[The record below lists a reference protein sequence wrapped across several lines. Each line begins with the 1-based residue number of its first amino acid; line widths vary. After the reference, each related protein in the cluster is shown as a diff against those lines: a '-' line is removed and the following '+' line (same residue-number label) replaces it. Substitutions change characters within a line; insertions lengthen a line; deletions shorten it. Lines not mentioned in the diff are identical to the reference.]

1 MIANQEHLI
10 ITSNRFGK
18 CLSGSRTY
26 LDGEAS
32 TVIANVMVNHMI
44 GENIE
49 DFINTES
56 LSGTY
61 RSKCRCNDLLN
72 ISLKEEREMKLIQR
86 GLQFKGNHCE
96 VRYPYKRDPLNLP
109 NNRQTAFAILKS
121 IEKRLMKD
129 KTRMQIYQA
138 QIQDMLDR
146 EVARKFTEMEINQYK
161 GPVYYVSHREILKG
175 ESETTIG

>member
-1 MIANQEHLI
+1 MWGVRLIIDHASYHPQMIANQEHLI

-18 CLSGSRTY
+18 CLSGSRTC

-32 TVIANVMVNHMI
+32 TVIANVMVNHMV

-72 ISLKEEREMKLIQR
+72 ISLKEEREMKLIQM
-86 GLQFKGNHCE
+86 GLQFKGDH
-96 VRYPYKRDPLNLP
+96 
-109 NNRQTAFAILKS
+109 
-121 IEKRLMKD
+121 
-129 KTRMQIYQA
+129 
-138 QIQDMLDR
+138 
-146 EVARKFTEMEINQYK
+146 
-161 GPVYYVSHREILKG
+161 
-175 ESETTIG
+175 